1 MITKNNQ
8 KSYFDTFGFL
18 FLKNLF
24 TQNEIMRMASASE
37 KIFELN
43 EDVDKNGAQQIVPF
57 IDRSTELT
65 RFILD
70 PRIYQVVTNLLGEDF
85 LWVASE
91 GNLTTKTY
99 HEWHPDRTGT
109 QNQIEFKRLK
119 VMFYL
124 NPVTKDT
131 GCLRIIPGSHHYYF
145 HKELVKSIHSG
156 NGVGHDSDI
165 STFCGISGN
174 KLNAHYVES
183 NPGDVVFF
191 NQCLWHSVYNAVPG
205 RRYVS
210 ALFTEKPT
218 NKEHIDSLKY
228 YTGDMFNPHDNF
240 VNSTDKK
247 IRRMVDPIATLQN
260 I

>member
-1 MITKNNQ
+1 MIIKNNQ
-8 KSYFDTFGFL
+8 KAYFDTFGFL

-24 TQNEIMRMASASE
+24 TQNEIIRMASASE
-37 KIFELN
+37 EIFELN

-57 IDRSTELT
+57 IERSTELT

-165 STFCGISGN
+165 STFCGIS
-174 KLNAHYVES
+174 V
-183 NPGDVVFF
+183 
-191 NQCLWHSVYNAVPG
+191 
-205 RRYVS
+205 
-210 ALFTEKPT
+210 LF
-218 NKEHIDSLKY
+218 SY
-228 YTGDMFNPHDNF
+228 SF
-240 VNSTDKK
+240 VISD
-247 IRRMVDPIATLQN
+247 I
-260 I
+260 

>member
-1 MITKNNQ
+1 MIIKNNQ
-8 KSYFDTFGFL
+8 KAYFDTFGFL

-24 TQNEIMRMASASE
+24 TQNEIIRMASASE
-37 KIFELN
+37 EIFELN

-57 IDRSTELT
+57 IERSTELT
-65 RFILD
+65 RFSLD

-156 NGVGHDSDI
+156 SGVGHDSDI
-165 STFCGISGN
+165 STFCGIPGN
-174 KLNAHYVES
+174 KLDAHYVES
-183 NPGDVVFF
+183 NPGDRKSTR
-191 NQCLWHSVYNAVPG
+191 L
-205 RRYVS
+205 
-210 ALFTEKPT
+210 
-218 NKEHIDSLKY
+218 
-228 YTGDMFNPHDNF
+228 
-240 VNSTDKK
+240 NSSHW
-247 IRRMVDPIATLQN
+247 
-260 I
+260 

>member
-1 MITKNNQ
+1 MISSNRQ

-18 FLKNLF
+18 FIKNLF
-24 TQNEIMRMASASE
+24 TQNEIEEMASASE

-43 EDVDKNGAQQIVPF
+43 EDIDKEGAQQIVPF
-57 IDRSTELT
+57 IERSLELT
-65 RFILD
+65 KFIVD
-70 PRIYQVVTNLLGEDF
+70 PRVYQIVANLLGKDF

-109 QNQIEFKRLK
+109 QRQIEFKRLK

-131 GCLRIIPGSHHYYF
+131 GCLRVIPGSHHYNF
-145 HKELVKSIHSG
+145 HKELIKSIHTGS
-156 NGVGHDSDI
+156 GVGHDSKI
-165 STFCGISGN
+165 STFCGIPGSQ
-174 KLNAHYVES
+174 LNAYYVES
-183 NPGDVVFF
+183 NPGDVLFF
-191 NQCLWHSVYNAVPG
+191 NQSLWHSVYNAVPR

-218 NKEHIDSLKY
+218 HEEHIDSLKY
-228 YTGDMFNPHDNF
+228 YTGDMFNPHENF
-240 VNSTDKK
+240 LKSTDEK
-247 IRRMVDPIATLQN
+247 IRHMVDPIANAQN